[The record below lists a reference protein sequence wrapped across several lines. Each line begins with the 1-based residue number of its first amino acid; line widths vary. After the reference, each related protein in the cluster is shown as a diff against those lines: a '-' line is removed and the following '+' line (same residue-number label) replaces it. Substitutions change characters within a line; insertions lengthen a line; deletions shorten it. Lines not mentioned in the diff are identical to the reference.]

1 MSNSSDRSDPTLSV
15 PDKVEFF
22 LKLLETRRSVRRFSR
37 DVPDP
42 GLIDTIIK
50 CASYAPSAHNSQPWR
65 FYILSDPVKRA
76 KLLVEMAQIFRQDL
90 EMDGSKPDEINKC
103 LARSRETIG
112 KAPVLIL
119 VCIETQ
125 AKRIY
130 NDQRRSQAEHNL
142 LIQSAAAAVQN
153 LLLSAHALGLAG
165 CWFSAPIFCPEVVQT
180 SLKIPNHHEP
190 QGFIALGYA
199 ADSPAKPVRIELN
212 EIRFRI

>member
-1 MSNSSDRSDPTLSV
+1 MSNSSDRSNPTLSV

-22 LKLLETRRSVRRFSR
+22 LKLLETRRSVRRFRR
-37 DVPDP
+37 DLPDP
-42 GLIDTIIK
+42 DLIDTVIK

-65 FYILSDPVKRA
+65 FYILTDPAKRA
-76 KLLVEMAQIFRQDL
+76 QLLEDMAQIFRKDL
-90 EMDGSKPDEINKC
+90 AMDGSKPDEINKC

-112 KAPVLIL
+112 QAPVLIL

-125 AKRIY
+125 TKRIY

-165 CWFSAPIFCPEVVQT
+165 CWFSAPIFCPDIVQT
-180 SLKIPNHHEP
+180 SLKIPKNHEP
-190 QGFIALGYA
+190 QGFIALGYP
-199 ADSPAKPVRIELN
+199 ADSPPEPVRIHLN